1 MTGNAWLVTVDKDIE
16 ALIPEYVKN
25 RHQELEVLRTALAAS
40 DFEELR
46 QRGHRM
52 KGVGAPYGFEQV
64 TRIGERIEDC
74 AKSNDGAAIEK
85 LVAEYADYLSRIN
98 IVYE

>member
-1 MTGNAWLVTVDKDIE
+1 MTDKPLLITVDKTIE
-16 ALIPEYVKN
+16 SLIPEYVKN
-25 RHQELEVLRTALAAS
+25 RHQELEVLRTALASA

-52 KGVGAPYGFEQV
+52 KGVGAPYGFELV
-64 TRIGERIEDC
+64 TRLGKQIEDC
-74 AKSNDGAAIEK
+74 AKENNGVEIEK
-85 LVAEYADYLSRIN
+85 LVTEYADYLSRIN